1 MGINWKLRV
10 QNRVTLTA
18 IITDIVAV
26 IFSIMNLVQTKNFS
40 QQSIMDIVKL
50 VIEVFVLLG
59 IVIDPTTEGLSD
71 SEKALTYTTPQ

>member
-18 IITDIVAV
+18 IVTDIVAV